1 MTADDQTGDAPTERR
16 KRMFLDA
23 LARLVAKR
31 VLKRLRPEIETDK
44 QRPEEGG
51 RRIDEETGNETK

>member
-16 KRMFLDA
+16 KRMFLEA

-31 VLKRLRPEIETDK
+31 VMKRLRPEIDTDM
-44 QRPEEGG
+44 QRPDGG
-51 RRIDEETGNETK
+51 RRRIDKETQL